1 MNVSIEEFYQNVM
14 LNPFFDESYYIQT
27 YPEVTD
33 FFQPY
38 CKDNNISEK
47 KRLYFHWNLYGIDQG
62 QLPCEK
68 NINRLAA
75 FTFAEVNTPSKLRLF
90 KMLFNFIKSDT
101 FDPHVC
107 VSDKE
112 KQFNINLVEYISHN
126 IELEDR
132 IEVFDFDD

>member
-1 MNVSIEEFYQNVM
+1 
-14 LNPFFDESYYIQT
+14 
-27 YPEVTD
+27 
-33 FFQPY
+33 
-38 CKDNNISEK
+38 
-47 KRLYFHWNLYGIDQG
+47 
-62 QLPCEK
+62 
-68 NINRLAA
+68 
-75 FTFAEVNTPSKLRLF
+75 
-90 KMLFNFIKSDT
+90 MLFNFVKSNT